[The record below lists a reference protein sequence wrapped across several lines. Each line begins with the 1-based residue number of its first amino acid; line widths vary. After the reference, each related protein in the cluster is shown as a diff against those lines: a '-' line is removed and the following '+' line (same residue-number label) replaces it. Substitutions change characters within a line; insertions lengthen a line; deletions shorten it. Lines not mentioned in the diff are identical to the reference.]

1 MILPA
6 PRRRPL
12 GLALVAYGI
21 AGIVLIVAA
30 GILVGGAIEQLA
42 SVSSQVGGQR
52 DALVAT
58 LRATSV
64 ALDNASTG
72 MGDVGTSLSAAQES
86 SDRAAGLARSLRDT
100 LEGLARA
107 MDVSIFGTQP
117 LAGLATGFGEAA
129 RQSGELATSL
139 DEVAGA
145 LDRNS
150 GGLDTTERDLVAL
163 RDRVDRLVQSL
174 EATPLDLAPSP
185 LLAQL
190 ALLGLLLWLGVPAVA
205 SVVIGLGLLRPGGLT
220 GPRGGL
226 G

>member
-21 AGIVLIVAA
+21 AGIVLIAAA

-100 LEGLARA
+100 LAGLARA

-117 LAGLATGFGEAA
+117 LAGLATGFDQAA
-129 RQSGELATSL
+129 RQSDELATSL
-139 DEVAGA
+139 DEVGGA
-145 LDRNS
+145 LERNS

-163 RDRVDRLVQSL
+163 RDRVDRLVESL
-174 EATPLDLAPSP
+174 EATPLVVAPAP
-185 LLAQL
+185 LLAKL
-190 ALLGLLLWLGVPAVA
+190 ALLGLLLWLGVPAMA
-205 SVVIGLGLLRPGGLT
+205 SVIIGLRLMRPG
-220 GPRGGL
+220 P
-226 G
+226 

>member
-1 MILPA
+1 MILPVG
-6 PRRRPL
+6 RRRPL

-30 GILVGGAIEQLA
+30 GILVGAAIEQLA

-100 LEGLARA
+100 LAGLARA

-117 LAGLATGFGEAA
+117 LAGLATGFDQAA
-129 RQSGELATSL
+129 RQSDELATSL
-139 DEVAGA
+139 DEVGGA
-145 LDRNS
+145 LERNS

-163 RDRVDRLVQSL
+163 RDRVDRLVESL
-174 EATPLDLAPSP
+174 EANPVDVAPAP

-205 SVVIGLGLLRPGGLT
+205 SVIIGLRLMRPG
-220 GPRGGL
+220 P
-226 G
+226 